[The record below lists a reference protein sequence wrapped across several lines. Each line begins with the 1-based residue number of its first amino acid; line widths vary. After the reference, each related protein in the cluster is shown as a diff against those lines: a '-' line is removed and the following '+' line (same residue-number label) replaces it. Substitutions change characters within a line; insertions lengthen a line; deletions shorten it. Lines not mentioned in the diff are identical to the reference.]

1 MTDSNAPRRVA
12 ASSRFGTK
20 IGRVAVAALLL
31 SFLPFLALAQEEEW
45 EEGDAPNGGFTEPAP
60 ANPTPNESPAAV
72 LRAAV
77 AELAALAETPMPRRI
92 SGQVRRAG
100 KQAERALKRYTAPD
114 SNLKRTLA
122 GMRNS
127 ARALDKARSWNT
139 DPAVGDDF
147 SAHAAVLVDTAR
159 GIVEPLVALA
169 NARGVDSRKV
179 DRALLELAAGDDIR
193 DQGNNGGAIGKY
205 GMGLKLKNAI
215 VFDVD
220 LFRTNIQNALAG
232 QTVGYAVAVARNG
245 KLVQSATWGTGSFR
259 TASDAPIVA
268 ASPTLEMNIASITK
282 PITAAGVMFLLQRN
296 ILGES
301 IGIDDPIGPYIPHDW
316 ARGAGV
322 EDITIREL
330 LTHRSGLANNL
341 TRGRTSFA
349 DLQTFVAT
357 DITMARDSDGLYPY
371 LYQNGNFALFRILI
385 PYMTAYTS
393 SIGQHCNFPDLC
405 NIGTAQ
411 STAESF
417 RLFMQCDVLN
427 TIGLAADYVPFGDDP
442 YGCAGPDFIQRSELG
457 PITRLYGAGLGPMN
471 GVDPGDWTL
480 VGGGGGW
487 YMSATELAQFLAH
500 LRYGKDFLS
509 KKSRDLMYENY
520 LGFMDSDPLFGN
532 YAFGSGIFG
541 SYRMHGGD
549 LCYPTL
555 PVPAGQS
562 ACAAAF
568 QPQGVDTCIA
578 DFPDGTQV
586 ALLINSMGGT
596 YPYQCTVLKN
606 AFEAANVKK

>member
-1 MTDSNAPRRVA
+1 MTDSIARRRTA
-12 ASSRFGTK
+12 ASSRFGTT
-20 IGRVAVAALLL
+20 IPRVAAAALWLACA
-31 SFLPFLALAQEEEW
+31 PFLAAAQEEEW
-45 EEGDAPNGGFTEPAP
+45 AEGDAPNGGFTEPAP
-60 ANPTPNESPAAV
+60 ANSTPNESPAAV

-77 AELAALAETPMPRRI
+77 AELAVLADTPMPRRI
-92 SGQVRRAG
+92 AGQVRRAG
-100 KQAERALKRYTAPD
+100 KQAERALQRYTAPD

-122 GMRNS
+122 GMRAG
-127 ARALDKARSWNT
+127 ARALDRARSWNT

-147 SAHAAVLVDTAR
+147 GAHAAALADTAR
-159 GIVEPLVALA
+159 GIVEPLIALA
-169 NARGVDSRKV
+169 NARGVDARKV
-179 DRALLELAAGDDIR
+179 DRALLDLAAGDAAR
-193 DQGNNGGAIGKY
+193 DQGNNGGAVSKY
-205 GMGLKLKNAI
+205 NMGLKLKNAI
-215 VFDVD
+215 EFDVN
-220 LFRTNIQNALAG
+220 LFRTNIENALAG
-232 QTVGYAVAVARNG
+232 QTVGYAVAVARQG
-245 KLVQSATWGTGSFR
+245 KLVPSATWGTGSFR
-259 TASDAPIVA
+259 TAVDAPIVA

-282 PITAAGVMFLLQRN
+282 PITAAGVLYLLQRK
-296 ILGES
+296 ILGNT
-301 IGIDDPIGPYIPHDW
+301 IGIDDPIGPYIPFDW
-316 ARGAGV
+316 DRGAGV
-322 EDITIREL
+322 EDITFREL

-341 TRGRTSFA
+341 TGGRTSFA
-349 DLQTFVAT
+349 ALQTFVAT
-357 DITMARDSDGLYPY
+357 DITMPRAADGLYPY

-393 SIGQHCNFPDLC
+393 SIGQHCNVPDLC
-405 NIGTAQ
+405 NTSTAQ

-417 RLFMQCDVLN
+417 RLFMQCDVFN
-427 TIGLAADYVPFGDDP
+427 TIGLAANYVPLGDDP
-442 YGCAGPDFIQRSELG
+442 YGCAGPDFIQRSDLG
-457 PITRLYGAGLGPMN
+457 PITRVYGVGLPPMS
-471 GVDPGDWTL
+471 GVDTGDWTL

-509 KKSRDLMYENY
+509 KQSRELMYTNY

-532 YAFGSGIFG
+532 YGFGAGIFG

-549 LCYPTL
+549 LCYPSL

-562 ACAAAF
+562 GCAPAF

-606 AFEAANVKK
+606 AYEAANVKK